1 MLESS
6 RTFPLGKLEASVCRG
21 DIASLAVDAVVNA
34 ANAALSG
41 GSGVDG
47 ALHRGAG
54 PELLEACAL
63 LGRCPTGSA
72 VITPGFDLPAKYVIH
87 AVGPIWE
94 NGSAGEAELLASC
107 YRESLAL
114 ADRHELQS
122 LALPALSTGAYRFP
136 KPAAAQ
142 IALHTC
148 RDFEPTPGGLKR
160 LFFVLFDEASERV
173 YQRELRNL

>member
-1 MLESS
+1 MIESS
-6 RTFPLGKLEASVCRG
+6 KTITLGKLEAHVCRA
-21 DIASLAVDAVVNA
+21 DIASLALDAVVNA
-34 ANAALSG
+34 ANAALAG

-72 VITPGFDLPAKYVIH
+72 VITPGFRLPAKYVIH
-87 AVGPIWE
+87 TVGPVWE
-94 NGSAGEAELLASC
+94 DGTAGEAELLASC

-136 KPAAAQ
+136 KPAAAR
-142 IALHTC
+142 IAIQTC
-148 RDFEPTPGGLKR
+148 KAFEPTPKGLKR
-160 LFFVLFDEASERV
+160 IYFVLHDPASEQI
-173 YQRELRNL
+173 YLRELRNP